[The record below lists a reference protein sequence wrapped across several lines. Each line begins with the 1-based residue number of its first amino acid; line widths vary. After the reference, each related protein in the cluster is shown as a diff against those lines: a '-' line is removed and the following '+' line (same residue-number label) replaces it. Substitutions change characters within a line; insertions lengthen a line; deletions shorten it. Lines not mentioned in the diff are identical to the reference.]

1 MAKFNKL
8 FLPVIVL
15 LCFALMLPGCASKYG
30 EQKTKVHY
38 YPQCYS
44 PIKQLREDENLVAK
58 STATGAVTGALAGA
72 IIGALATGKVEGAV
86 AGAAA
91 GGVVGAAGGYAY
103 GKHQQQ
109 KRDAEFFKKYA
120 NALDEDIESIGR
132 TMGAAKVA
140 RQCYNEQFKKLIAD
154 YKSGRITARERDN
167 RYKEIRSGLQEVSFI
182 LQQKYDDMS
191 AKDAEYAKAL
201 ADDYTKAPAT
211 KKTYKKENTQ
221 DLKARS
227 STFKK
232 SRNELSEASKAI
244 EADQVAHDNIMAT
257 LDVSGANNAA

>member
-1 MAKFNKL
+1 MAKAKSV
-8 FLPVIVL
+8 FLPVIAL

-30 EQKTKVHY
+30 EQKTKVNY

-72 IIGALATGKVEGAV
+72 VIGGLTTGKVEGAV
-86 AGAAA
+86 VGAAA
-91 GGVVGAAGGYAY
+91 GGAVGAAGGYAY

-120 NALDEDIESIGR
+120 TALDEDIESMGR
-132 TMGAAKVA
+132 TIGAAKVA
-140 RQCYNEQFKKLIAD
+140 RKCYNDQFKQLIAD
-154 YKSGRITARERDN
+154 YKSGRITAKERDE
-167 RYKEIRSGLQEVSFI
+167 RYKEIRTGLQEVSFI

-191 AKDAEYAKAL
+191 AKDAEYEKAL
-201 ADDYTKAPAT
+201 ADDYTKAPAA

-221 DLKARS
+221 NLKARS

-232 SRNELSEASKAI
+232 SRNELSEESKAI
-244 EADQVAHDNIMAT
+244 EADQATHDNIIAT